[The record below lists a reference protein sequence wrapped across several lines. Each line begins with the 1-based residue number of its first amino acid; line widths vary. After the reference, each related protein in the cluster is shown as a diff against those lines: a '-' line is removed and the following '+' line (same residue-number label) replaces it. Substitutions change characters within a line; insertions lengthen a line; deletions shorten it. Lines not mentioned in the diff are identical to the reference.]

1 MTDHKE
7 NSTRLVYGLPK
18 ITLHGVVANDSE
30 LKAVAQTQ
38 REQINWAEK
47 LLGIPLVWTTTQGEG
62 AKVAILDTG
71 IDLDHPDLATAVID
85 SEDFSG
91 DDVEDSS
98 GHGTHCAGIIGA
110 RLNAVGFVGVAPKSQ
125 LLIGKVLD
133 NDGRGDHSWIA
144 HGIDWAVG

>member
-62 AKVAILDTG
+62 ANNLWGRPLIIKK
-71 IDLDHPDLATAVID
+71 PDKRPVQ
-85 SEDFSG
+85 E
-91 DDVEDSS
+91 
-98 GHGTHCAGIIGA
+98 
-110 RLNAVGFVGVAPKSQ
+110 
-125 LLIGKVLD
+125 
-133 NDGRGDHSWIA
+133 
-144 HGIDWAVG
+144 